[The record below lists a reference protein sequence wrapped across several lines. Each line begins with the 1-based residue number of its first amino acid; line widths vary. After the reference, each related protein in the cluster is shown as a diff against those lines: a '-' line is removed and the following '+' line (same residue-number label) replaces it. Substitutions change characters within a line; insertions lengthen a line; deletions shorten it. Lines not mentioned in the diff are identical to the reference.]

1 MRQTLFYL
9 PHELLGIPVL
19 GFGWVLG
26 VLIMVA
32 VGFLLTASK
41 TQTIAKLLEEQGVV
55 WLVAAGVVAFLLPQ
69 IETRI
74 PDGTAS
80 GWIVGLP
87 VRGYGVMLMLGVLSA
102 VSIALYRCKQVG
114 VSQEAFFSL
123 ATWVVVAGLVGA
135 RLFYVVQKWNELD
148 GDNIAAKLWT
158 SLKVTEGG
166 LVVYGGV
173 IGGLIAIVLWARKHR
188 LPLLPIADSVTPA
201 FFIGLAFGRIGCLLN
216 GCCYGGICEQ
226 SLPAIEFPSGSPAY
240 VDQLRSGKL
249 LGMVTDKEPSATDPQ
264 PIRRVL
270 PNSWASA
277 NNVVPG
283 EKIAFVA
290 EKQVDG
296 MTPSEPYAHPV
307 FEATVGIDGR
317 RIDVASIDVPR
328 NSLPVH
334 PSQIYAAVSGLLLCC
349 WTLLLAENV
358 KKTGFVFGMG
368 LIWYGVLRN
377 MEEWIRVD
385 EAGQFGTSLS
395 IAQWISL
402 AAILLGVAIVVRVQR
417 HRSGPVPAV

>member
-1 MRQTLFYL
+1 M
-9 PHELLGIPVL
+9 
-19 GFGWVLG
+19 
-26 VLIMVA
+26 
-32 VGFLLTASK
+32 
-41 TQTIAKLLEEQGVV
+41 
-55 WLVAAGVVAFLLPQ
+55 AACVVAFLLPQ

-148 GDNIAAKLWT
+148 GDTIAAKLWT

-334 PSQIYAAVSGLLLCC
+334 PSQIYAAVSGFLLCC
-349 WTLLLAENV
+349 WTLLLAETV

-417 HRSGPVPAV
+417 HRSGQVPAL

>member
-26 VLIMVA
+26 VLILVA
-32 VGFLLTASK
+32 VGLLLTASK

-55 WLVAAGVVAFLLPQ
+55 WLVAACVVAFLLPQ
-69 IETRI
+69 IETRV

-102 VSIALYRCKQVG
+102 VSIALVRCKQVG

-135 RLFYVVQKWNELD
+135 RLFYVIQKWNELD
-148 GDNIAAKLWT
+148 GDTLAAKLWT

-249 LGMVTDKEPSATDPQ
+249 LGMVTDKEPSATEPQ

-283 EKIAFVA
+283 KKIAFVA

-307 FEATVGIDGR
+307 YEATMQIDGR
-317 RIDVASIDVPR
+317 RIEVASIDGPR

-334 PSQIYAAVSGLLLCC
+334 PTQIYAAVSGLLLCC

-358 KKTGFVFGMG
+358 KKTGFVFGLG
-368 LIWYGVLRN
+368 LICYGVLRN

-402 AAILLGVAIVVRVQR
+402 AAILLGVAIVVRVQY
-417 HRSGPVPAV
+417 HRGGQVPAV

>member
-26 VLIMVA
+26 VLILVA
-32 VGFLLTASK
+32 VGLLLTASK
-41 TQTIAKLLEEQGVV
+41 KQTIAKLLEEQGVV
-55 WLVAAGVVAFLLPQ
+55 WLVAACVVTFLLPQ
-69 IETRI
+69 IETRV

-148 GDNIAAKLWT
+148 GDTIAAKLWT

-249 LGMVTDKEPSATDPQ
+249 LGMVTDEEPSATEPQ

-296 MTPSEPYAHPV
+296 MTPSQPYAHPV
-307 FEATVGIDGR
+307 FEAMVGIDGR
-317 RIDVASIDVPR
+317 RIDVASIDIPR

-334 PSQIYAAVSGLLLCC
+334 PTQIYAAVSGLLLCC

-368 LIWYGVLRN
+368 LIGYGVLRN

-402 AAILLGVAIVVRVQR
+402 AAILLGVAIVVRAQY
-417 HRSGPVPAV
+417 HRGGQVRAE

>member
-1 MRQTLFYL
+1 
-9 PHELLGIPVL
+9 
-19 GFGWVLG
+19 
-26 VLIMVA
+26 
-32 VGFLLTASK
+32 
-41 TQTIAKLLEEQGVV
+41 
-55 WLVAAGVVAFLLPQ
+55 
-69 IETRI
+69 
-74 PDGTAS
+74 
-80 GWIVGLP
+80 
-87 VRGYGVMLMLGVLSA
+87 
-102 VSIALYRCKQVG
+102 
-114 VSQEAFFSL
+114 
-123 ATWVVVAGLVGA
+123 
-135 RLFYVVQKWNELD
+135 LFYVVQKWNELD
-148 GDNIAAKLWT
+148 GDTIAAKLWT

-249 LGMVTDKEPSATDPQ
+249 LGMVTDEEPSATEPQ

-296 MTPSEPYAHPV
+296 MTPSQPYAHPV
-307 FEATVGIDGR
+307 FEAMVGIDGR
-317 RIDVASIDVPR
+317 RIDVASIDIPR

-334 PSQIYAAVSGLLLCC
+334 PTQIYAAVSGLLLCC

-368 LIWYGVLRN
+368 LIGYGVLRN

-402 AAILLGVAIVVRVQR
+402 AAILLGVAIVVRAQYQR
-417 HRSGPVPAV
+417 GGQVRAE